1 MTAIDGASA
10 GAAFTAAALDPRR
23 SAVVDACAGS
33 GKTWLL
39 VSRMIRLLLD
49 GADPSGILAI
59 TFTRKAA
66 QEMRARLVDWLRWLA
81 IAPDDQVTVFL
92 RERAVP
98 EQDLAQAMNI
108 ARGLFELCLAAQPG
122 ITIDTFHGWFL
133 QLLERAPLNAG
144 DGSIPRD
151 FVLEERVSFLIDEA
165 WDLFG
170 ALLQEPEHAG
180 IASHF
185 EALAAEL
192 GFVNLRRL
200 LGRFLAKRAEWW
212 AYTHV
217 QADPVGFALAE
228 LRTLLAVDPDQ
239 DPLRPIGEDRGLRET
254 LELLALVPAG
264 KGKAQNDFAAALDTA
279 VAETDPRRRYDLLRA
294 ACYTQKGQPRQH
306 LTKFYENQPATSRDA
321 FEGLCETLASVCDA
335 LAEREVYRLH
345 ERALPCAARLLGVF
359 QDLKRARQTIDFTDI
374 EWHAFRLLSDGGDAA
389 FMHAKLDAQYRHIL
403 LDEFQDTNPLQW
415 QALRAWLDAYGA
427 EDGRPTVFM
436 VGDPKQS
443 IYRFRRAEPR
453 LFGVAASVLATDYG
467 ATRLATDETR
477 RCAPAIVDV
486 VNAMFLGAPDFP
498 GFPRHVSL
506 AGAVR
511 GRVEVL
517 PLSANPQAAPSPA
530 ATAWRD
536 PLREPLPE
544 RVDLRRAAE
553 AAQLASRIRELV
565 GRWEVPVRNAQ
576 DGRRMRPARYTD
588 VLILKRTRTHLE
600 AYEHALR
607 VEGIPFLTSRH
618 GGLLGT
624 LEAADLCALIEVLIS
639 PFDDLKLAHALR
651 CPIFG
656 CQDEDLIRLA
666 GEHRG
671 TTPGPVW
678 WARLDALVKTQS
690 GVERAADERLIR
702 AQRLL
707 ASWRAAADTAPVHD
721 LLDRI
726 YHEGDV
732 LARYRAA
739 VPPPLAGRVTANLN
753 RFLELALEL
762 DSGRYPSLPRFVAEL
777 AGLRGAPDQ
786 EAPDEGAATGD
797 HDFAGDGIDAV
808 RICTIHGAKGLEAP
822 VVWLI
827 DAREGARADGYDV
840 LVDWPPEA
848 PGPRHFSLH
857 TVSAARG
864 RRRDGVYAAQDA
876 LSERERLNL
885 WYVAATR
892 AQHYLFVS
900 GVETER
906 APGASLAQNAYDRV
920 ASAVSAL
927 APGERVIGEAALID
941 VASSSG
947 AKADTLRASIP
958 PAVLAMGNVGNHVR
972 ETPEARA
979 GTLLHAL
986 LEHASAPGE
995 PGAVEQSAMLRREL
1009 SLSEQE
1015 FAPLWRQ
1022 AQSILAAPG
1031 MRRFF
1036 EPARY
1041 RRAENELELMSGGE
1055 LRRIDRMVEFDDE
1068 VWILDYKSG
1077 VAGGIAAWR
1086 AQLAAYRDMLRP
1098 LYPGKAVRA
1107 AVVLADGGLEELGG

>member
-1 MTAIDGASA
+1 MNPIAGASC
-10 GAAFTAAALDPRR
+10 GSAFTVAALDPQR

-49 GADPSGILAI
+49 GADPSAILAI

-81 IAPDDQVTVFL
+81 IAPDHQVNVFL

-98 EQDLAQAMNI
+98 EQDLAEAMNR

-144 DGSIPRD
+144 DGSVPHD
-151 FVLEERVSFLIDEA
+151 FVVEERISFLIDEA

-170 ALLQEPEHAG
+170 ALLQEPENAG
-180 IASHF
+180 LASHF
-185 EALAAEL
+185 EGLAAEL

-212 AYTHV
+212 AYTRA
-217 QADPVGFALAE
+217 QADPVGYALAE
-228 LRTLLAVDPDQ
+228 LRALLGADADR
-239 DPLRPIGEDRGLRET
+239 DALSPISEGHGFRET
-254 LELLALVPAG
+254 LELLASIPAE
-264 KGKAQNDFAAALDTA
+264 KSKTQAEFAAALDAA
-279 VAETDPRRRYDLLRA
+279 VAETRVRRRYELLLS
-294 ACYTQKGQPRQH
+294 ACFTQAGLARQN
-306 LTKFYENQPATSRDA
+306 LAKFYDKQQAATRDA
-321 FEGLCETLASVCDA
+321 FQELCAALTSIRDS
-335 LAEREVYRLH
+335 LAEREAYRLH
-345 ERALPCAARLLGVF
+345 ERALPLAARLLGVF

-374 EWHAFRLLSDGGDAA
+374 EWQAYRLLSDGGDAA
-389 FMHAKLDAQYRHIL
+389 FMHAKLDAQYRHLL

-427 EDGRPTVFM
+427 EDARPTVFM

-453 LFGVAASVLATDYG
+453 LFGVAASVLETEYG
-467 ATRLATDETR
+467 ASRLATDETW

-486 VNAMFLGAPDFP
+486 VNAMFFGASDCP

-506 AGAVR
+506 ARAVR

-517 PLSANPQAAPSPA
+517 PLSVQPQAAPSPA

-536 PLREPLPE
+536 PLREPLAE

-565 GRWEVPVRNAQ
+565 GRWEVPVRDAQ
-576 DGRRMRPARYTD
+576 GGWRVRPARYSD
-588 VLILKRTRTHLE
+588 VLILKRSRTHLE

-607 VEGIPFLTSRH
+607 AEGIPFLTSRH

-639 PFDDLKLAHALR
+639 TFDDLKLAHALR

-656 CQDEDLIRLA
+656 CEDEDLVRLA
-666 GEHRG
+666 GRPGGATRG
-671 TTPGPVW
+671 PGW
-678 WARLDALVKTQS
+678 WARLDALANSQS
-690 GVERAADERLIR
+690 GAEPAAGERLIR

-707 ASWRAAADTAPVHD
+707 ANWRAAADTTPVHD

-726 YHEGDV
+726 YHDADV
-732 LARYRAA
+732 LERYRAA
-739 VPPPLAGRVTANLN
+739 VPPPLAGRVVANLN

-777 AGLRGAPDQ
+777 SSLRDAPDQ
-786 EAPDEGAATGD
+786 EAPDEGLAAGD

-808 RICTIHGAKGLEAP
+808 RISTIHGAKGLEAP

-848 PGPRHFSLH
+848 PGPRHFSLY
-857 TVSAARG
+857 TVGAARG
-864 RRRDGVYAAQDA
+864 RRRDGVFGAQDA
-876 LSERERLNL
+876 LGERERLNL
-885 WYVAATR
+885 LYVAATR

-900 GVETER
+900 GVEAER

-920 ASAVSAL
+920 AAAVAAL
-927 APGERVIGEAALID
+927 TPGARVIGEVALAGA
-941 VASSSG
+941 ASSP
-947 AKADTLRASIP
+947 AAARDALRASIP
-958 PAVLAMGNVGNHVR
+958 GAVLAIRNIGMHVR

-986 LEHASAPGE
+986 LEGATAPGE
-995 PGAVEQSAMLRREL
+995 SDGPAQSAILRRKL
-1009 SLSEQE
+1009 ALSEQE

-1031 MRRFF
+1031 MQRFF
-1036 EPARY
+1036 DPTGY
-1041 RRAENELELMSGGE
+1041 RRAENELEIMSGGE

-1068 VWILDYKSG
+1068 VWVLDYKSG
-1077 VAGGIAAWR
+1077 VASAAAEWR
-1086 AQLAAYRDMLRP
+1086 VQLAAYRDMLRP
-1098 LYPGKAVRA
+1098 LYPGKAIRA
-1107 AVVLADGGLEELGG
+1107 AVVLADGVLEELGG